1 MAGTLYVV
9 STPIGNLEDIS
20 LRALRVLREA
30 AVVAAEDTRRTA
42 KLLAHYEITTPLE
55 SLHAH
60 NEHARIPALLA
71 RLAAGASVALASDAG
86 TPLVSDPGE
95 SFVRAALAAGCR
107 VEAIPGPSA
116 VLAALVVSGLPA
128 AEGFTFLGFAPAR
141 EGERRRWLQAAG
153 AEPRPVVFFEA
164 PHRVR
169 ETLEAAG
176 ALLGDRNVA
185 VSRELTKIHET
196 HLRGSIS
203 AVLAALGE
211 PRGEY
216 TVVLAPAV
224 PERPVPLTDAGA
236 WAEFADLTGPGHLSR
251 RGAVSAIARRHGVPA
266 REVYAAIE
274 RAKPDAA
281 DK

>member
-1 MAGTLYVV
+1 MAGTLYLV
-9 STPIGNLEDIS
+9 STPIGNLEDVT

-42 KLLAHYEITTPLE
+42 KLLAHFEIATPLE

-60 NEHARIPALLA
+60 NEQARIPALLG
-71 RLAAGASVALASDAG
+71 RLAAGESVALASDAG

-95 SFVRAALAAGCR
+95 HLVRAALAAGHR

-116 VLAALVVSGLPA
+116 VLAALVVSGVPLA
-128 AEGFTFLGFAPAR
+128 GGFTFLGFAPGR
-141 EGERRRWLQAAG
+141 DGERRRWLRAAG

-169 ETLEAAG
+169 ETLEAVR
-176 ALLGDRNVA
+176 ALLGDRDVA
-185 VSRELTKIHET
+185 VSRELTKLHET
-196 HLRGSIS
+196 HLRGSVS
-203 AVLAALGE
+203 AVLSGLGE

-216 TVVLAPAV
+216 TIVLAPAA
-224 PERPVPLTDAGA
+224 PEPTQPLTDGGA
-236 WAEFADLTGPGHLSR
+236 WAEFADLTTRGGLPR
-251 RGAVSAIARRHGVPA
+251 RDAVSAIARRHGVPA
-266 REVYAAIE
+266 RDVYAAIE
-274 RAKPDAA
+274 RGKPPAA